1 MLGGDMAVRFRA
13 GEVKNLGSDL
23 QKVVNGTCGNYKT
36 AQKFAKKLKQ
46 NKCEEN
52 VKKMKISHL

>member
-36 AQKFAKKLKQ
+36 AHKFAKKDK
-46 NKCEEN
+46 NKTN
-52 VKKMKISHL
+52 VIYVYFCNFFCC